1 MELQVMKRVDPFE
14 VDPGGEVVADSEDEE
29 LAKCLG
35 KEKKKNA
42 RNEKAVVTLKNHS
55 EAERRR
61 RERINGHLATLRGLV
76 PSNEKI
82 QMDKATLL
90 AEVIS
95 QVKKLQEQARQV
107 SRGLLMPMDA
117 DELIVE
123 PLHVESETRSVITF
137 KASLCCDFRP
147 DLFSALKQAI
157 GALKLKTLHSEISV
171 LGDRIKTL
179 FILSSGSELSI
190 NNPEARQNLANAILQ
205 ALSSVLYKA
214 SPFPEYSPRT
224 TQSRKRFNDS
234 LEDNS
239 SPRGILSNK
248 RFKYSSF
255 ESSSSSP

>member
-76 PSNEKI
+76 PSSNEKI

-95 QVKKLQEQARQV
+95 QVKKLQEQAKQV
-107 SRGLLMPMDA
+107 SKGLLMPMDA

-123 PLHVESETRSVITF
+123 PLHVESETRVITF

-171 LGDRIKTL
+171 LGERIKTL
-179 FILSSGSELSI
+179 FILASSGCELMSI

-214 SPFPEYSPRT
+214 SPFP
-224 TQSRKRFNDS
+224 
-234 LEDNS
+234 
-239 SPRGILSNK
+239 
-248 RFKYSSF
+248 
-255 ESSSSSP
+255 